1 MRRFAASAARLA
13 LPPFCTHE
21 LLACLKALLRTEA
34 AWVPGSAAAAKTAAS
49 STSPSFV
56 SRAAA
61 AAAAAA
67 AVPDGFSLYIRPAL
81 MATTPFLGVGPPSDA
96 SLFVVLSPCGPYL
109 SAQSKNG
116 NGKSSSGVRLF
127 LDEALVRAAPGGV
140 GNVKIG
146 GNYAPTVAPAR
157 AAAATH
163 AAAQVLFT
171 APDARANAATGARCV
186 AEAGAMNVFFLI
198 SPSVC
203 DDLSLRDELVTPPL
217 DGTILP
223 GVTRQSVLELCRD
236 AGARAMGVRVSERP
250 LCVDELAAAARQ
262 GRLREIF
269 ATGTAAVVMP
279 IDALVRADGS
289 ELRTSPLR
297 RAGAQPQPLSA
308 RVAAALADIQYG
320 RVPHEWS
327 VSIEA

>member
-34 AWVPGSAAAAKTAAS
+34 AWVPGSTAAARTAAS
-49 STSPSFV
+49 STPPSYV
-56 SRAAA
+56 SRA

-109 SAQSKNG
+109 SAQSKTEK
-116 NGKSSSGVRLF
+116 GKSSGVRLF

-140 GNVKIG
+140 GNVKVG

-171 APDARANAATGARCV
+171 APDARANAAPGARCV

-198 SPSVC
+198 SPSAC
-203 DDLSLRDELVTPPL
+203 EDTSFRDELVTPPL

-236 AGARAMGVRVSERP
+236 AGAGVTGVRVSERP
-250 LCVDELAAAARQ
+250 LCVDELAAAASQ

-289 ELRTSPLR
+289 ELRTTPRR